1 MSTRTNASASTNLLL
16 DGLPSKDRQQ
26 LLSLSERV
34 DLVFGNIIYE
44 PGEVISHVYFPT
56 DSFISLILPI
66 EGGASLEVGL
76 VGSEGM
82 YGSPVMLGVDISQF
96 LTRAQGSGPALR
108 IATPLFLRELDLS
121 SALRRK
127 MKRYLYVTMKQL
139 AQTAACNR
147 FHLVEERLA
156 RWLLMTQDRAH
167 ADEFHVTQQFLAQML
182 GVRRVGVTKA
192 AGSLQHKKLISYS
205 RGDIKIHDTI
215 GLEAA
220 SCRCYRADK
229 EIYDRI
235 LHS

>member
-1 MSTRTNASASTNLLL
+1 MPTKSNTNVFTNLLL
-16 DGLPSKDRQQ
+16 DGLPSMGRQQ
-26 LLSLSERV
+26 LLSLSESV
-34 DLVFGNIIYE
+34 ELVFGDLIYE

-56 DSFISLILPI
+56 NSFISLILPI
-66 EGGASLEVGL
+66 DGGASLEVGL
-76 VGSEGM
+76 VGNEGM
-82 YGSPVMLGVDISQF
+82 YGTPVMLGVDISQF
-96 LTRAQGSGPALR
+96 LTRVQGSGPALR

-147 FHLVEERLA
+147 FHFVEERLA

-167 ADEFHVTQQFLAQML
+167 SDEFHITQEFLAQML

-192 AGSLQHKKLISYS
+192 AGSLQHKNLISYS
-205 RGDIKIHDTI
+205 RGDIKIHDSI

-220 SCRCYRADK
+220 SCRCYCADK

>member
-1 MSTRTNASASTNLLL
+1 MPTKSNTSVFTNLLL
-16 DGLPSKDRQQ
+16 DGLPSMGRQQ
-26 LLSLSERV
+26 LLSLSESV
-34 DLVFGNIIYE
+34 ELVFGDLIYE

-56 DSFISLILPI
+56 NSFISLILPI
-66 EGGASLEVGL
+66 DGGASLEVGL
-76 VGSEGM
+76 VGNEGM
-82 YGSPVMLGVDISQF
+82 YGTPVMLGVDISQF
-96 LTRAQGSGPALR
+96 LTRVQGSGPALR

-147 FHLVEERLA
+147 FHFVEERLA

-167 ADEFHVTQQFLAQML
+167 SDEFHITQEFLAQML

-192 AGSLQHKKLISYS
+192 AGSLQHKNLISYS
-205 RGDIKIHDTI
+205 RGDIKIHDSI

>member
-1 MSTRTNASASTNLLL
+1 MPSRTNTSVFTNLLL
-16 DGLPSKDRQQ
+16 DGLPSMGRQQ
-26 LLSLSERV
+26 LLSLSESV
-34 DLVFGNIIYE
+34 ELVFGDLIYE

-56 DSFISLILPI
+56 NSFISLILPI
-66 EGGASLEVGL
+66 DGGASLEVGL
-76 VGSEGM
+76 VGNEGM
-82 YGSPVMLGVDISQF
+82 YGTPVMLGVDISQF
-96 LTRAQGSGPALR
+96 LTRVQGSGPALR

-167 ADEFHVTQQFLAQML
+167 SDEFHITQEFLAQML

-192 AGSLQHKKLISYS
+192 ASSLQHKKLISYS
-205 RGDIKIHDTI
+205 RGDIKIHDSI